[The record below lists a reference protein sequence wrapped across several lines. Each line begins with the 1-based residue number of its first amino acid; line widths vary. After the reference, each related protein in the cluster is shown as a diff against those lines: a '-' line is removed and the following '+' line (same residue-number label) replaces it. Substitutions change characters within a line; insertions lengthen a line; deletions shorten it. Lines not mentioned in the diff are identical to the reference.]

1 MENMKKE
8 ILRILFVFG
17 VQVIVG
23 FLFSFFTKASWNLKA
38 FLCNDMFLIFWGA
51 YFVCI
56 IAITVFKKIK
66 AGKSES

>member
-23 FLFSFFTKASWNLKA
+23 FLFFFFTKILS
-38 FLCNDMFLIFWGA
+38 I
-51 YFVCI
+51 
-56 IAITVFKKIK
+56 VFRKF
-66 AGKSES
+66 GPKSNRLTP